1 MAAAVTAEGTNG
13 RVGKSALTV
22 HGSNRGSQTNAIYL
36 ISDEIVADDR
46 LTRMMATSLSF
57 F

>member
-1 MAAAVTAEGTNG
+1 MSAAVVAEGTNF
-13 RVGKSALTV
+13 RVGKSALAV
-22 HGSNRGSQTNAIYL
+22 DGSNRGSQSNAIYL
-36 ISDEIVADDR
+36 ISDEVVADDR